1 MVSYEVT
8 VTLADPARAGEFA
21 DWMASH
27 HIPGVLGTGCF
38 TGAEFARLDET
49 TFRTRYLARSRA
61 DVDHYLAGP
70 TAALRADFAAA
81 FPDASASRQI
91 WQVAASFPHT
101 AANGS

>member
-8 VTLADPARAGEFA
+8 VTLGDPGRGAEFA

-38 TGAEFARLDET
+38 AGAEFAQLDGT
-49 TFRTRYLARSRA
+49 TFRTRYLARTQA
-61 DVDHYLAGP
+61 DLDRYLAGP
-70 TAALRADFAAA
+70 TEALRADFARA

-91 WQVAASFPHT
+91 WQVMERFPDA
-101 AANGS
+101 AANHS